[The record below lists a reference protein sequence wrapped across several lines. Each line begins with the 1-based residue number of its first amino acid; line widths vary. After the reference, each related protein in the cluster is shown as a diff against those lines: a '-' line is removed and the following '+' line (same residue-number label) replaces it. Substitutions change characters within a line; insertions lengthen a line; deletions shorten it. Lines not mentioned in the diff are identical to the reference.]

1 VTEASDL
8 GEAQAAPQQ
17 HAELSVPARSMSV
30 WARIKEHKV
39 AQWTLAY
46 AAGAY
51 TLLHSVEMVSDALDW
66 PHLVVRIL
74 TLLLLFGLP
83 LAATLA
89 WFHGHRAQ
97 HRVSGAELAILAA
110 LLVLAAGVLFVLGR
124 PAPEGASANIA
135 TSVPAT
141 SGVHPGVTAPLD
153 ASIAVLPFVNMS
165 GDSRNEYLGDGL
177 SEELSNRLAKI
188 QALRVAARTSAFAF
202 KGKDMDVNEI
212 ATKLGVRYLVEGS
225 VKRQANRIRIT
236 AALVDG
242 ASRSKRWSN
251 SYELPT
257 TDFFS
262 VESDIASQVITA
274 LELVLGERTR
284 SSTARTTSGSGIAYD
299 YFLQGLA
306 YLRQPK
312 TPKTLEA
319 AEQLFERAL
328 AEQPDFARAQA
339 GLCETHV
346 ERYRLERVPSYVTV
360 AERACA
366 NAEALD
372 GAAHEVHMAVGGL
385 RLATGDAAGAEASYR
400 HALALVPQSSDVL
413 LGLAE
418 SLADGLKIEEAQ
430 AMYRRAI
437 ATQSSYPAA
446 HLAYGNFLFS
456 QGRAAEAVVPY
467 ERAAQLAPGDS
478 TPLNNLGGAYLLMGN
493 LEKADDA
500 FQRSLA
506 IEPRR
511 STYSNAALVH
521 YYLGKYDKAADML
534 RKAIELTPADHRLWG
549 NLADAQ
555 LFAKQPEQALQSY
568 RRAIELV
575 DGELAMNPKHPIN
588 QAQAAY
594 YATRLGE
601 KNRARQAIEIA
612 LSEGEENVY
621 VQYYVALAKLG
632 LGEKSTALAHAKR
645 ARELGYAESL
655 MESAPEL
662 REIREML

>member
-1 VTEASDL
+1 
-8 GEAQAAPQQ
+8 
-17 HAELSVPARSMSV
+17 
-30 WARIKEHKV
+30 
-39 AQWTLAY
+39 
-46 AAGAY
+46 
-51 TLLHSVEMVSDALDW
+51 
-66 PHLVVRIL
+66 
-74 TLLLLFGLP
+74 
-83 LAATLA
+83 
-89 WFHGHRAQ
+89 
-97 HRVSGAELAILAA
+97 
-110 LLVLAAGVLFVLGR
+110 
-124 PAPEGASANIA
+124 
-135 TSVPAT
+135 
-141 SGVHPGVTAPLD
+141 
-153 ASIAVLPFVNMS
+153 
-165 GDSRNEYLGDGL
+165 
-177 SEELSNRLAKI
+177 
-188 QALRVAARTSAFAF
+188 
-202 KGKDMDVNEI
+202 MDVNEI

-418 SLADGLKIEEAQ
+418 SLADGL
-430 AMYRRAI
+430 
-437 ATQSSYPAA
+437 
-446 HLAYGNFLFS
+446 
-456 QGRAAEAVVPY
+456 
-467 ERAAQLAPGDS
+467 
-478 TPLNNLGGAYLLMGN
+478 
-493 LEKADDA
+493 
-500 FQRSLA
+500 
-506 IEPRR
+506 
-511 STYSNAALVH
+511 
-521 YYLGKYDKAADML
+521 
-534 RKAIELTPADHRLWG
+534 
-549 NLADAQ
+549 
-555 LFAKQPEQALQSY
+555 
-568 RRAIELV
+568 
-575 DGELAMNPKHPIN
+575 
-588 QAQAAY
+588 
-594 YATRLGE
+594 
-601 KNRARQAIEIA
+601 
-612 LSEGEENVY
+612 
-621 VQYYVALAKLG
+621 
-632 LGEKSTALAHAKR
+632 
-645 ARELGYAESL
+645 
-655 MESAPEL
+655 
-662 REIREML
+662 